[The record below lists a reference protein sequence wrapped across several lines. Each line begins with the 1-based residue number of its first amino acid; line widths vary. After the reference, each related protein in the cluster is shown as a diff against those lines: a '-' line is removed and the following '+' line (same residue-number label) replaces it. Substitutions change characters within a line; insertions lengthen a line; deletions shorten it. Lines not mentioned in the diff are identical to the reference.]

1 MKALIAVLRDPA
13 SARHFTPADW
23 EALLG
28 EGRRTRMLA
37 RVHHLLAQSV
47 PDLPQPVG
55 ARDILSGHAHYVAH
69 MHVLVRNELRR
80 IGAVAAQVDYPVIL
94 LKGAAYLAAQ
104 LPLAA
109 GRGLSDIDVLVPR
122 DALDDFERRLLA
134 AGWEFDPSLSAY
146 DDQYYRAWSHELPP
160 MRHPDSSLEL
170 DVHHNLIQVTSRSA
184 LEAAPLIARAQPVAG
199 TPFHVLAAPDRVLHS
214 ALHLLMSDELRGGIR
229 DLYDIYALCRLAAAE
244 DAGFWDDLAA
254 HGRALQLLRPLY
266 YVLAAARELFALEV
280 PESVWSMVREA
291 RPAYPVDRAM
301 STLIRWH
308 LAPRIDQP
316 WRTAV
321 AEQVLYLR
329 SHWVRMPPGML
340 LRHLAHQSLVALR
353 GPQGV

>member
-55 ARDILSGHAHYVAH
+55 ARDMLSGHAHYVAH

-122 DALDDFERRLLA
+122 DALDDFERRLLRP
-134 AGWEFDPSLSAY
+134 AG
-146 DDQYYRAWSHELPP
+146 
-160 MRHPDSSLEL
+160 
-170 DVHHNLIQVTSRSA
+170 NLILPCLPMMIS
-184 LEAAPLIARAQPVAG
+184 IIG
-199 TPFHVLAAPDRVLHS
+199 
-214 ALHLLMSDELRGGIR
+214 RGRTNCPPCATRIR
-229 DLYDIYALCRLAAAE
+229 H
-244 DAGFWDDLAA
+244 WN
-254 HGRALQLLRPLY
+254 
-266 YVLAAARELFALEV
+266 
-280 PESVWSMVREA
+280 SMC
-291 RPAYPVDRAM
+291 
-301 STLIRWH
+301 T
-308 LAPRIDQP
+308 
-316 WRTAV
+316 TT
-321 AEQVLYLR
+321 
-329 SHWVRMPPGML
+329 
-340 LRHLAHQSLVALR
+340 
-353 GPQGV
+353 

>member
-1 MKALIAVLRDPA
+1 LKALTAVLRDPA
-13 SARHFTPADW
+13 SASHFTPADW

-37 RVHHLLAQSV
+37 RVHHLLAQRV
-47 PDLPQPVG
+47 PELPQPVG
-55 ARDILSGHAHYVAH
+55 ARDMLSGHARYVAH

-184 LEAAPLIARAQPVAG
+184 LEAAPLIARAQPVSG
-199 TPFHVLAAPDRVLHS
+199 TPFHVLSAPDRVLHS

-244 DAGFWDDLAA
+244 DAGFWNDLAA

-266 YVLAAARELFALEV
+266 YVLAAARDLFALEV
-280 PESVWSMVREA
+280 PESVWSTVREA
-291 RPAYPVDRAM
+291 RPAYPVDRVM
-301 STLIRWH
+301 SALVRWH

-316 WRTAV
+316 WRTVV
-321 AEQVLYLR
+321 AEQLLYLR

-353 GPQGV
+353 RPQGV

>member
-1 MKALIAVLRDPA
+1 MKALIAALRDPA
-13 SARHFTPADW
+13 TVRHFTPADW

-37 RVHHLLAQSV
+37 RVHHLLAQSLADV
-47 PDLPQPVG
+47 PLPVG
-55 ARDILSGHAHYVAH
+55 ARDMLSGHARYVAH

-94 LKGAAYLAAQ
+94 LKGAAYLMAE
-104 LPLAA
+104 LPFAA

-134 AGWEFDPSLSAY
+134 AGWEFDSSLSAY

-184 LEAAPLIARAQPVAG
+184 LDAAPLIARAQPVSG

-214 ALHLLMSDELRGGIR
+214 ALHLLMSDELRGAFGIFTIFTR
-229 DLYDIYALCRLAAAE
+229 SADRRLRRMTASGMRWSLRGARCSCCDHSTTSWLLPGTCSALNSRIAPGQRCGSAA
-244 DAGFWDDLAA
+244 GVSYRSCDD
-254 HGRALQLLRPLY
+254 QP
-266 YVLAAARELFALEV
+266 
-280 PESVWSMVREA
+280 
-291 RPAYPVDRAM
+291 D
-301 STLIRWH
+301 T
-308 LAPRIDQP
+308 LAPCAAGRP
-316 WRTAV
+316 TV
-321 AEQVLYLR
+321 AHC
-329 SHWVRMPPGML
+329 SG
-340 LRHLAHQSLVALR
+340 
-353 GPQGV
+353 